1 MSELEELA
9 PMIALWAIV
18 VVLGVVV
25 SYYGFRNYVRTRERS
40 MAFLATGFVLISGAA
55 ALTWFGL
62 YFAGMNLFQCE
73 LGSTGLTATGFG
85 AILYSLRT
93 KAG

>member
-1 MSELEELA
+1 MNELEELS
-9 PMIALWAIV
+9 PMILLWGIV
-18 VVLGVVV
+18 VLLGVIV
-25 SYYGFRNYVRTRERS
+25 SYYGFRNYVRNRQRS
-40 MAFLATGFVLISGAA
+40 MAFLASGFVLISGAA

-73 LGSTGLTATGFG
+73 LGSTGMTATGFG